1 MSASSQ
7 TEYPILEATDSI
19 SVNSQTLFQAAN
31 QQVTPLASSSVKYN
45 PVNGGKFTKRS
56 DFIQFSIRPQ
66 KNCYIDGS
74 KTVLNLKFK
83 ALPDIGTSTTA
94 MGIYSTRCGIQGS
107 FSQLVVT
114 NSGNTLEFVNG
125 YNRAYAIVSNMYASS
140 KQLRSAPS
148 VTDIT
153 NDTTN
158 GVFGRVSGVKMSAAT
173 DAVPTTGTAIECE
186 EYECSVPISLSALFG
201 GSSKKCIPIGKLNEP
216 IDIKLYLTSNVN
228 DVYMSKTS
236 TNGVANYDMD
246 KSDYQITDVSLE
258 CHQVRFTDSVDD
270 IVSAASGGKSLT
282 WDCDQLSSSFNN
294 INATLQ
300 QDQILLS
307 NTQFNNV
314 KSIMNGTYYSQQV
327 GNTVTYASLQPG
339 LYLYNASVDGQYLH
353 ARDVGTN
360 APTSLHNSDALFAA
374 NLLSI
379 TRNACDLWE
388 SGNQLS
394 NGAIYAGR
402 HQPYD
407 ITNKFYPP
415 AGPSRSPSCITT
427 DFLAGQAPSKNNSAI
442 DSDYLYT
449 GLSTLVSK
457 DMSREL
463 KGRNFKGK
471 QVVMHV
477 KRHNAV
483 TDTTPQIYHT
493 LLHIGCKMILEDGML
508 RREC

>member
-7 TEYPILEATDSI
+7 TEYPILESTESI
-19 SVNSQTLFQAAN
+19 SVNSQTLFTPAN

-45 PVNGGKFTKRS
+45 PVNGGKFTKKS
-56 DFIQFSIRPQ
+56 DFISFQIRPQ
-66 KNCYIDGS
+66 KNTYIDGS

-83 ALPDIGTSTTA
+83 AKPDQGAGTTA

-140 KQLRSAPS
+140 AQMRSAPS

-153 NDTTN
+153 NDAVD
-158 GVFGRVSGVKMSAAT
+158 GVFGRVAGVKMSAAT
-173 DAVPTTGTAIECE
+173 DAVPTTGTTIECT

-236 TNGVANYDMD
+236 TNGAANYDMD

-282 WDCDQLSSSFNN
+282 WDCDQLSSCFNN
-294 INATLQ
+294 IIPSLQ

-314 KSIMNGTYYSQQV
+314 KSIMNGTYYSQQI
-327 GNTVTYASLQPG
+327 GNTVTYASIQPG
-339 LYLYNASVDGQYLH
+339 LYLYNCSVDGQYLM

-394 NGAIYAGR
+394 NGSKTAGR

-407 ITNKFYPP
+407 RDNKYYPT
-415 AGPSRSPSCITT
+415 AGPAQTPSCTAGN
-427 DFLAGQAPSKNNSAI
+427 FLAIANKAV

-471 QVVMHV
+471 QVVMHLR
-477 KRHNAV
+477 RHNAID
-483 TDTTPQIYHT
+483 DTTPQIYHS
-493 LLHIGCKMILEDGML
+493 LLHIGCKMILEDGSL

>member
-19 SVNSQTLFQAAN
+19 SVNSQTEYQPAN
-31 QQVTPLASSSVKYN
+31 QQVTPLAVNSVKYN
-45 PVNGGKFTKRS
+45 PVNGGKFTKKS
-56 DFIQFSIRPQ
+56 DFMSFQIRPQ
-66 KNCYIDGS
+66 KNTYIDGS
-74 KTVLNLKFK
+74 KSVLNLKFK
-83 ALPDIGTSTTA
+83 AKPDQGSGTTA
-94 MGIYSTRCGIQGS
+94 MGIYSTRCGIQGAI
-107 FSQLVVT
+107 SQLVVT
-114 NSGNTLEFVNG
+114 NSGNTLEFVTG

-140 KQLRSAPS
+140 QQMRSAPS

-153 NDTTN
+153 NDATN
-158 GVFGRVSGVKMSAAT
+158 GVFGRVAGIKMSPPT
-173 DAVPTTGTAIECE
+173 DAVPTTGTTIECE

-228 DVYMSKTS
+228 DVYMSKTGG
-236 TNGVANYDMD
+236 NALVNYDMD
-246 KSDYQITDVSLE
+246 KSDYEITDVSLE

-282 WDCDQLSSSFNN
+282 WDCDQLSSCFNN
-294 INATLQ
+294 IIPSLQ

-339 LYLYNASVDGQYLH
+339 LYLYNASVDGQYLM

-360 APTSLHNSDALFAA
+360 NPTSLHNSDALFAA

-394 NGAIYAGR
+394 NGTLDGGR

-407 ITNKFYPP
+407 EDNKFYPTTGP
-415 AGPSRSPSCITT
+415 AQKPSCT
-427 DFLAGQAPSKNNSAI
+427 AGNFTGVQDRAI
-442 DSDYLYT
+442 DADYLYT

-471 QVVMHV
+471 QIVMHLR
-477 KRHNAV
+477 RHNAIA
-483 TDTTPQIYHT
+483 DTTPQIYHS

>member
-7 TEYPILEATDSI
+7 TEYPILEATESI
-19 SVNSQTLFQAAN
+19 SVNSQTEYQPSN
-31 QQVTPLASSSVKYN
+31 QQVTPLASHSVKYN
-45 PVNGGKFTKRS
+45 PVNGGKFTKKS
-56 DFIQFSIRPQ
+56 DFISFQIRPQ
-66 KNCYIDGS
+66 KNTYIDGS

-83 ALPDIGTSTTA
+83 AKPDQGSETNV
-94 MGIYSTRCGIQGS
+94 MGIYSTRCGIQGAI
-107 FSQLVVT
+107 SQLVVT
-114 NSGNTLEFVNG
+114 NSGNTLEFVTG

-140 KQLRSAPS
+140 KQMRSAPS

-153 NDTTN
+153 NDASN
-158 GVFGRVSGVKMSAAT
+158 GVFGRVAGIKMST
-173 DAVPTTGTAIECE
+173 SNAVPVAPSTTIECT

-228 DVYMSKTS
+228 DVYMSKTD
-236 TNGVANYDMD
+236 TNGVLNYDMD
-246 KSDYQITDVSLE
+246 KSEYEITDVSLE

-282 WDCDQLSSSFNN
+282 WDCDQLSSCFNN
-294 INATLQ
+294 INPTLQ

-327 GNTVTYASLQPG
+327 GSTVTYASLQGG
-339 LYLYNASVDGQYLH
+339 LYLYNASIDGQYIM

-360 APTSLHNSDALFAA
+360 SPTALHNSDALFAA

-407 ITNKFYPP
+407 NKDKYYPTT
-415 AGPSRSPSCITT
+415 GPSESPSCLASH
-427 DFLAGQAPSKNNSAI
+427 FVAGQSPDKNNSAI

-449 GLSTLVSK
+449 GLSTLESK

-471 QVVMHV
+471 QVVMHLR
-477 KRHNAV
+477 RHNAI
-483 TDTTPQIYHT
+483 TDTTAQIYHSV
-493 LLHIGCKMILEDGML
+493 LHVGCKMILEDGML

>member
-7 TEYPILEATDSI
+7 TEFPILESTESI
-19 SVNSQTLFQAAN
+19 SVNSQTELQPSN
-31 QQVTPLASSSVKYN
+31 QQVTPLATSSVKYN
-45 PVNGGKFTKRS
+45 PINGGKFTKNS
-56 DFIQFSIRPQ
+56 DFVEFSIRPQ
-66 KNCYIDGS
+66 RNCYIDGS

-83 ALPDIGTSTTA
+83 ALPDVGSSTTA
-94 MGIYSTRCGIQGS
+94 MGIYSTRCGVQSVI
-107 FSQLVVT
+107 SQLVVT

-140 KQLRSAPS
+140 AQMRSAPS

-153 NDTTN
+153 NDAVD
-158 GVFGRVSGVKMSAAT
+158 GVFGRVAGVKMSAAT
-173 DAVPTTGTAIECE
+173 DAVPTTGTTIECT

-228 DVYMSKTS
+228 DVYMSKIQG
-236 TNGVANYDMD
+236 NALINYDMD
-246 KSDYQITDVSLE
+246 KSDYEITDVSLE

-282 WDCDQLSSSFNN
+282 WDCDQLSSCFNN
-294 INATLQ
+294 IIPSLQ

-314 KSIMNGTYYSQQV
+314 KSIMNGTYYSQQI
-327 GNTVTYASLQPG
+327 GNTVTYASIQPG
-339 LYLYNASVDGQYLH
+339 LYLYNCSVDGQYLM

-394 NGAIYAGR
+394 NGSKTAGR

-407 ITNKFYPP
+407 RDNKYYPT
-415 AGPSRSPSCITT
+415 AGPAQTPSCTAGN
-427 DFLAGQAPSKNNSAI
+427 FLAIANKAV

-471 QVVMHV
+471 QVVMHLR
-477 KRHNAV
+477 RHNAID
-483 TDTTPQIYHT
+483 DTTPQIYHS
-493 LLHIGCKMILEDGML
+493 LLHIGCKMILEDGSL

>member
-1 MSASSQ
+1 MSASSS

-19 SVNSQTLFQAAN
+19 SVNSQTEYQPAN
-31 QQVTPLASSSVKYN
+31 QQVTPLQSHSVKYN
-45 PVNGGKFTKRS
+45 PVNGGKFTKHS

-83 ALPDIGTSTTA
+83 ALPDIGTSTTQ
-94 MGIYSTRCGIQGS
+94 MGIYSTRCGIQGAI
-107 FSQLVVT
+107 SQLVVT
-114 NSGNTLEFVNG
+114 NSGNTLEFVTG

-140 KQLRSAPS
+140 KQFRSAPS

-153 NDTTN
+153 NDATN
-158 GVFGRVSGVKMSAAT
+158 GVFGRVAGIKMS
-173 DAVPTTGTAIECE
+173 PTQDPAGGTALTCE

-228 DVYMSKTS
+228 DVYMSKDS
-236 TNGVANYDMD
+236 SNGSANYDMD

-294 INATLQ
+294 INPTLQ

-339 LYLYNASVDGQYLH
+339 IYLYNCSVDGAYLM

-360 APTSLHNSDALFAA
+360 SPTSLHNSDALFAA

-394 NGAIYAGR
+394 NGAKYAGR

-407 ITNKFYPP
+407 ITDKFYPT
-415 AGPSRSPSCITT
+415 AGPSRSPSCVAG
-427 DFLAGQAPSKNNSAI
+427 DFLAAPATSNKDNSAI

-471 QVVMHV
+471 QVVMHLR
-477 KRHNAV
+477 RHNRV
-483 TDTTPQIYHT
+483 TDTTPQIYHS

>member
-7 TEYPILEATDSI
+7 TEFPILEATDSI
-19 SVNSQTLFQAAN
+19 SINSQTLFQAAN

>member
-1 MSASSQ
+1 M
-7 TEYPILEATDSI
+7 
-19 SVNSQTLFQAAN
+19 NSQTLFQAAN

-83 ALPDIGTSTTA
+83 AKPDIGTATTA
-94 MGIYSTRCGIQGS
+94 MGIYSTRCGIQGI

-471 QVVMHV
+471 QVVMHLR
-477 KRHNAV
+477 RHNAV

>member
-1 MSASSQ
+1 MSASSS

-19 SVNSQTLFQAAN
+19 SVNSQTEYQPAN

-45 PVNGGKFTKRS
+45 PVNGGKFTKKS
-56 DFIQFSIRPQ
+56 DFISFQIRPQ
-66 KNCYIDGS
+66 RNTYIDGS

-83 ALPDIGTSTTA
+83 ALPDVGSSTTA
-94 MGIYSTRCGIQGS
+94 MGIYSTRCGVQSVI
-107 FSQLVVT
+107 SQLVVT

-140 KQLRSAPS
+140 EQFASAPS
-148 VTDIT
+148 VRDIT
-153 NDTTN
+153 GDFSSE
-158 GVFGRVSGVKMSAAT
+158 VHGRVTGVKMSPDT
-173 DAVPTTGTAIECE
+173 DAVPPTGTTKIECK

-228 DVYMSKTS
+228 NVYMSKTGP
-236 TNGVANYDMD
+236 NGIANYDMD
-246 KSDYQITDVSLE
+246 ESDYQITDVSLE

-282 WDCDQLSSSFNN
+282 WDCDQLSSCFNN
-294 INATLQ
+294 INPTLQ

-327 GNTVTYASLQPG
+327 GNTCTYASLQPG
-339 LYLYNASVDGQYLH
+339 LYLYNASVDGQYLM

-360 APTSLHNSDALFAA
+360 NPTSLHNSDALFAA

-394 NGAIYAGR
+394 NGTIDGGR

-407 ITNKFYPP
+407 EANKYFPIT
-415 AGPSRSPSCITT
+415 GPS
-427 DFLAGQAPSKNNSAI
+427 QAPSCTAGNFNGVDNKAM
-442 DSDYLYT
+442 DADYLYT
-449 GLSTLVSK
+449 GLSTLLSK

-463 KGRNFKGK
+463 KGRDFKGK
-471 QVVMHV
+471 QVVMHL
-477 KRHNAV
+477 RRNNAI
-483 TDTTPQIYHT
+483 TDTTPQIYHS
-493 LLHIGCKMILEDGML
+493 LLHVGCKMILEDGML

>member
-7 TEYPILEATDSI
+7 TEFPILEATDSI
-19 SVNSQTLFQAAN
+19 SVNSQTEYQPAN
-31 QQVTPLASSSVKYN
+31 QQVTPLQSHSVKYN
-45 PVNGGKFTKRS
+45 PVNGGKFTKHS

-66 KNCYIDGS
+66 KNTYIDGS

-94 MGIYSTRCGIQGS
+94 MGIYSTRCGIQGAI
-107 FSQLVVT
+107 SQLVVT
-114 NSGNTLEFVNG
+114 NSGNTLEFVTG

-140 KQLRSAPS
+140 AQFRSAPS

-153 NDTTN
+153 NDATN
-158 GVFGRVSGVKMSAAT
+158 GVFGRVAGVKMSPLT
-173 DAVPTTGTAIECE
+173 DPAGGTALTCE

-236 TNGVANYDMD
+236 TNGAANYDMD

-294 INATLQ
+294 IIPSLQ

-339 LYLYNASVDGQYLH
+339 LYLYNASVDGQYLM

-394 NGAIYAGR
+394 NGAKYAGR

-407 ITNKFYPP
+407 QDDKFYPT
-415 AGPSRSPSCITT
+415 AGPSQSPSCVAG
-427 DFLAGQAPSKNNSAI
+427 DFLAGEGTEKINSAI
-442 DSDYLYT
+442 DSDYIYT

-471 QVVMHV
+471 QVVMHLR
-477 KRHNAV
+477 RHNQV
-483 TDTTPQIYHT
+483 TDTTPQIYHS
-493 LLHIGCKMILEDGML
+493 LLHIGCKMILEDGSL

>member
-7 TEYPILEATDSI
+7 TEFPILEATDSI

-31 QQVTPLASSSVKYN
+31 QQVTPLQSHSVKYN

-83 ALPDIGTSTTA
+83 ALPDIGTATTA